1 MARTEHKKWLATPE
15 GWVQGD
21 LLLRTLS
28 RPPRK
33 GSPRWVAL
41 SYMRLRQEEIDHA
54 KLRAIAQLLLEPS
67 KGKDAFDEYM
77 KVAFPYLAAVRD
89 RELEDISKV
98 LKEELKRGLLQVAP
112 IAPTARAVP
121 GAATPTPVSDAVISQ
136 MVRRSKGVRL
146 Q

>member
-1 MARTEHKKWLATPE
+1 
-15 GWVQGD
+15 
-21 LLLRTLS
+21 
-28 RPPRK
+28 
-33 GSPRWVAL
+33 
-41 SYMRLRQEEIDHA
+41 MRLRQEEIDHA